1 MRMKVLND
9 IEDTIRKCHGG
20 DESQME
26 IILSDEPRLVV
37 EAPAGCGKTTTMV
50 SKVAYMIAAGTVP
63 KNKKILALT
72 FSVNAAYKMKKDISE
87 RLPVMG
93 LSQIETPD
101 DLNKL
106 MYISNFHGLSRRI
119 LSLYGYLIDERLIA
133 INDFKAMNENDYNVD
148 VNYNK
153 YGILITDDEKRFF
166 ADFKEC
172 ILKCDYEEIGKKED
186 EYIDILVRRFFPRQ
200 CITFNGYLILTK
212 RLLSINEQLRE
223 FYQALYPVIII
234 DEFQDTNC
242 LSWSLISML
251 IGDDTNLFFMGDS
264 LQRIYG
270 FIGAVPNLLDLA
282 KEQYH
287 MSKKVLT
294 QNYRFKNNMEMLLL
308 DKNIRENAKNIL
320 APNIENDARVKL
332 CYTDTHEEECV
343 WVADKVT
350 QLQQVEDNCSVAVLV
365 QQRGRDIDMIIEE
378 FENRN
383 MDYFYALFSDEDE
396 EYIDYHRKAM
406 GIFFEVLN
414 ASKYN
419 RVNKT
424 LLNKVYSN
432 ISREY
437 QGTEAKLIESLLILT
452 KVFFER
458 ITTEYIFL
466 GNEEKIAYIS
476 DTFENRALKQN
487 MDLIKSKLFVSTVH
501 GAKGLEWDYVIIP
514 DMEPYCFPNFP
525 SLCGSCDRYR
535 GRKEDADACKI
546 IMKNNDEKK
555 ILEELSVFY
564 VAVTRVKKD
573 LFFSASKTRYNASG
587 QEKTSKVSCLPYL
600 PGILLEYIS

>member
-1 MRMKVLND
+1 MKVLND

-26 IILSDEPRLVV
+26 IILSDEARLVV

-50 SKVAYMIAAGTVP
+50 SKVAYMIAVGTVP

-87 RLPVMG
+87 RLPAMG
-93 LSQIETPD
+93 LEQIESPD

-119 LSLYGYLIDERLIA
+119 LSLYGYLIDERLKA
-133 INDFKAMNENDYNVD
+133 INDFKAINENDYNVD
-148 VNYNK
+148 ENYKK
-153 YGILITDDEKRFF
+153 YGISITDDEKAFF

-186 EYIDILVRRFFPRQ
+186 EYIDILVRRFFSRQ

-251 IGDDTNLFFMGDS
+251 IGVDTHLFFMGDS

-320 APNIENDARVKL
+320 TPNIENDARVKL
-332 CYTDTHEEECV
+332 YYADTHEEECV

-350 QLQQVEDNCSVAVLV
+350 HLQQAEDNCSVAVLV

-396 EYIDYHRKAM
+396 EYIDYHRRAM

-437 QGTEAKLIESLLILT
+437 QGTEAKLIESLLMLT

-487 MDLIKSKLFVSTVH
+487 MDLIDSKLFVSTVH
-501 GAKGLEWDYVIIP
+501 VAKGLEWDYVIIP

-535 GRKEDADACKI
+535 GRKEEADACKI

-573 LFFSASKTRYNASG
+573 LLFSASKTRYNASG
-587 QEKTSKVSCLPYL
+587 KRFTSKISCLAFL
-600 PGILLEYIS
+600 PGIVLEYIS

>member
-1 MRMKVLND
+1 MRMKVIND
-9 IEDTIRKCHGG
+9 IEDTIRKRHGG

-50 SKVAYMIAAGTVP
+50 SKVAYMIAAGMVP
-63 KNKKILALT
+63 PNKKILALT

-87 RLPVMG
+87 RLPAMG
-93 LSQIETPD
+93 LEQIESPD

-119 LSLYGYLIDERLIA
+119 LSLYGYLVDERLKD
-133 INDFKAMNENDYNVD
+133 INNFKAMNENDYNVD
-148 VNYNK
+148 QNYNK
-153 YGILITDDEKRFF
+153 YGISIADDEKTFF
-166 ADFKEC
+166 ANFMEC
-172 ILKCDYEEIGKKED
+172 ILKCDYEEIERMED
-186 EYIDILVRRFFPRQ
+186 EYIDILVKKFFPRQ

-212 RLLSINEQLRE
+212 RLLSIREQLRE

-282 KEQYH
+282 KEKFH
-287 MSKKVLT
+287 MSKKELT
-294 QNYRFKNNMEMLLL
+294 QNYRFKNNMEMLRL

-320 APNIENDARVKL
+320 TPNIDNDATVKI
-332 CYTDTHEEECV
+332 CYTDTHEDECV
-343 WVADKVT
+343 WIADKVT
-350 QLQQVEDNCSVAVLV
+350 KVQQVEDNCSIAVLV
-365 QQRGRDIDMIIEE
+365 QQRGRDVDMIIEE
-378 FENRN
+378 FERRN

-419 RVNKT
+419 RVNKS
-424 LLNKVYSN
+424 LLNKVYLN
-432 ISREY
+432 ISKEY
-437 QGTEAKLIESLLILT
+437 QGTETKLIESLLMLT
-452 KVFFER
+452 KVFFDR

-466 GNEEKIAYIS
+466 GDEEKIAYIS

-487 MDLIKSKLFVSTVH
+487 MDLIDSKLFVSTVH
-501 GAKGLEWDYVIIP
+501 GAKGLEWDYVIVP

-525 SLCGSCDRYR
+525 SLCGGCDRYR
-535 GRKEDADACKI
+535 GRKEDTDACKI
-546 IMKNNDEKK
+546 VMENNEEKK

-587 QEKTSKVSCLPYL
+587 RRFASKISCLAFL
-600 PGILLEYIS
+600 PGISLEFVS

>member
-1 MRMKVLND
+1 MKVVND
-9 IEDTIRKCHGG
+9 IEEIIRECHGG
-20 DESQME
+20 DESQMD
-26 IILSDEPRLVV
+26 IIVSDEPRLVV

-50 SKVAYMIAAGTVP
+50 SKVAYIIAMGKIP

-87 RLPVMG
+87 KLPAMG
-93 LSQIETPD
+93 LEQVKSPD

-119 LSLYGYLIDERLIA
+119 LSLYGYLIDERLKD
-133 INDFKAMNENDYNVD
+133 INNFKAMNENDYYVD
-148 VNYNK
+148 ENYRK
-153 YGILITDDEKRFF
+153 YAISITEEEKTFF
-166 ADFKEC
+166 AKFKES
-172 ILKCDYEEIGKKED
+172 ILMCDYYEIQKMED
-186 EYIDILVRRFFPRQ
+186 EYIDILVNKFFPQ
-200 CITFNGYLILTK
+200 KCITFNGYLILTK
-212 RLLSINEQLRE
+212 RLLAICEQLQK
-223 FYQALYPVIII
+223 FYQTLYPVIII

-242 LSWSLISML
+242 LSWNLICML

-270 FIGAVPNLLDLA
+270 FIGAVPNLLNLA
-282 KEQYH
+282 KDKYH
-287 MSKKVLT
+287 MSKKELT
-294 QNYRFKNNMEMLLL
+294 QNYRFKHNMEMLLL

-320 APNIENDARVKL
+320 SPNIDHDATVKI

-343 WVADKVT
+343 WVVDKVT
-350 QLQQVEDNCSVAVLV
+350 QLHDVEANCSVAILV
-365 QQRGRDIDMIIEE
+365 QQRGRDVDMIIEE

-396 EYIDYHRKAM
+396 EYIDYHRKVL
-406 GIFFEVLN
+406 GIFFEVLST
-414 ASKYN
+414 SKYN

-424 LLNKVYSN
+424 LLNKVYLR
-432 ISREY
+432 ISKEY
-437 QGTEAKLIESLLILT
+437 EGSDAKLIESLLKLT
-452 KVFFER
+452 RVFFER
-458 ITTEYIFL
+458 LTTEYIFL
-466 GNEEKIAYIS
+466 GNEEKINYIS

-487 MDLIKSKLFVSTVH
+487 MDLIDSKLFISTVH

-514 DMEPYCFPNFP
+514 DMEPYCFPNYP
-525 SLCGSCDRYR
+525 SLCGSCDRSI
-535 GRKEDADACKI
+535 GRKEDADTCKI

-573 LFFSASKTRYNASG
+573 IFFSASKSRYNAKG
-587 QEKTSKVSCLPYL
+587 DRKISKISCLAFL
-600 PGILLEYIS
+600 PGITLEYLT

>member
-1 MRMKVLND
+1 MKVLND
-9 IEDTIRKCHGG
+9 IEDTICKCHGG
-20 DESQME
+20 DKSQME
-26 IILSDEPRLVV
+26 IILSDEARLVV

-50 SKVAYMIAAGTVP
+50 SKVAYMIATGTVP

-87 RLPVMG
+87 RLPAMG
-93 LSQIETPD
+93 LEQIESPD

-119 LSLYGYLIDERLIA
+119 LSLYGYLIDERLKA
-133 INDFKAMNENDYNVD
+133 INDFKAINENDYNVD
-148 VNYNK
+148 ENYKK
-153 YGILITDDEKRFF
+153 YGISITDDEKAFF

-186 EYIDILVRRFFPRQ
+186 EYIDILVRRFFSRQ

-223 FYQALYPVIII
+223 FYQVLYPVIII

-251 IGDDTNLFFMGDS
+251 IGVDTHLFFMGDS

-320 APNIENDARVKL
+320 TPNIENDARVKL
-332 CYTDTHEEECV
+332 YYADTHEEECV

-350 QLQQVEDNCSVAVLV
+350 HLQQAEDNCSVAVLV

-396 EYIDYHRKAM
+396 EYIDYHRRAM

-419 RVNKT
+419 RVSKT

-437 QGTEAKLIESLLILT
+437 QGTEAKLIESLLMLT

-487 MDLIKSKLFVSTVH
+487 MDLIDSKLFVSTVH
-501 GAKGLEWDYVIIP
+501 SAKGLEWDYVIIP

-535 GRKEDADACKI
+535 GRKEEADACKI

-555 ILEELSVFY
+555 ILEELSALY

-587 QEKTSKVSCLPYL
+587 KRFTSKISCLAFL
-600 PGILLEYIS
+600 PGIVLEYIS

>member
-1 MRMKVLND
+1 MKVLND
-9 IEDTIRKCHGG
+9 IEETIRKCHGG
-20 DESQME
+20 DERQME
-26 IILSDEPRLVV
+26 IILSNEPRLVV

-87 RLPVMG
+87 RLPAMG
-93 LSQIETPD
+93 LEQIESPS

-119 LSLYGYLIDERLIA
+119 LSLYGYLIDERLKS

-148 VNYNK
+148 VIYNK
-153 YGILITDDEKRFF
+153 YGISITDDEKSFF
-166 ADFKEC
+166 EDFKEC

-200 CITFNGYLILTK
+200 VITFNGYLILTQ

-223 FYQALYPVIII
+223 FYQTLYPVIII

-242 LSWSLISML
+242 LSWSFISML

-282 KEQYH
+282 KKQYH

-332 CYTDTHEEECV
+332 GYTDTHEEECV
-343 WVADKVT
+343 WVADKVNH
-350 QLQQVEDNCSVAVLV
+350 LQQVEDNCSVAVLV

-396 EYIDYHRKAM
+396 EYINYHRRAM

-424 LLNKVYSN
+424 LLNKVYLN

-437 QGTEAKLIESLLILT
+437 QGTRAKLIESLLMLT

-487 MDLIKSKLFVSTVH
+487 MDLIDSKLFVSTVH

-514 DMEPYCFPNFP
+514 DMEPYCFPNSP

-535 GRKEDADACKI
+535 GRKEDADTCKI

-564 VAVTRVKKD
+564 VAVTRVKRD
-573 LFFSASKTRYNASG
+573 LYFSASKTRYNAWG
-587 QEKTSKVSCLPYL
+587 QEKTSKVSCLLYL
-600 PGILLEYIS
+600 PGISPGYI

>member
-9 IEDTIRKCHGG
+9 IEDTICKCHGG
-20 DESQME
+20 DKSQME
-26 IILSDEPRLVV
+26 IILSDEARLVV

-50 SKVAYMIAAGTVP
+50 SKVAYMIATGTVP

-87 RLPVMG
+87 RLPAMG
-93 LSQIETPD
+93 LEQIESPD

-119 LSLYGYLIDERLIA
+119 LSLYGYLIDERLKA
-133 INDFKAMNENDYNVD
+133 INDFKAINENDYNVD
-148 VNYNK
+148 ENYKK
-153 YGILITDDEKRFF
+153 YGISITDDEKAFF

-186 EYIDILVRRFFPRQ
+186 EYIDILVRRFFSRQ

-223 FYQALYPVIII
+223 FYQVLYPVIII

-251 IGDDTNLFFMGDS
+251 IGVDTHLFFMGDS

-320 APNIENDARVKL
+320 TPNIENDARVKL
-332 CYTDTHEEECV
+332 YYADTHEEECV
-343 WVADKVT
+343 SVADKVT
-350 QLQQVEDNCSVAVLV
+350 HLQQAEDNCSVAVLV

-396 EYIDYHRKAM
+396 EYIDYHRRAM

-419 RVNKT
+419 RVSKT

-437 QGTEAKLIESLLILT
+437 QGTEAKLIESLLMLT

-487 MDLIKSKLFVSTVH
+487 MDLIDSKLFVSTVH

-535 GRKEDADACKI
+535 GRKEEADACKI

-555 ILEELSVFY
+555 ILEELSVLY

-587 QEKTSKVSCLPYL
+587 KRFTSKISCLAFL
-600 PGILLEYIS
+600 PGIVLEYIS

>member
-1 MRMKVLND
+1 MKMLND

-87 RLPVMG
+87 RLPAMG
-93 LSQIETPD
+93 LEQIESPD

-119 LSLYGYLIDERLIA
+119 LSLYGYLIDERLKS
-133 INDFKAMNENDYNVD
+133 INDFKAINENDYNVHK
-148 VNYNK
+148 NYNK
-153 YGILITDDEKRFF
+153 YGISVTDHEKVFF

-172 ILKCDYEEIGKKED
+172 ILKCDYEEMEKRED

-212 RLLSINEQLRE
+212 RLLSINEQLKD
-223 FYQALYPVIII
+223 FYQALYPVIIV

-251 IGDDTNLFFMGDS
+251 IGNDTNLFFMGDS

-308 DKNIRENAKNIL
+308 DKNIRENAKNL
-320 APNIENDARVKL
+320 LTPNVENDARVKL
-332 CYTDTHEEECV
+332 FYTDTHEEECV

-350 QLQQVEDNCSVAVLV
+350 HLQQVEDNCSVAVLV

-396 EYIDYHRKAM
+396 EYIDYHRKAI

-437 QGTEAKLIESLLILT
+437 QGTKAKLIESLLMLT

-487 MDLIKSKLFVSTVH
+487 MDLIDSKLFVSTVH

-514 DMEPYCFPNFP
+514 DMEPYCFPNYP

-535 GRKEDADACKI
+535 GRKEDADTCKI

-587 QEKTSKVSCLPYL
+587 KKTSKISCLAFL
-600 PGILLEYIS
+600 PGIVLEYIS

>member
-1 MRMKVLND
+1 MKVLND
-9 IEDTIRKCHGG
+9 IEDTICKCHGG
-20 DESQME
+20 DKSQME
-26 IILSDEPRLVV
+26 IILSDEARLVV

-50 SKVAYMIAAGTVP
+50 SKVAYMIATGTVP

-87 RLPVMG
+87 RLPAMG
-93 LSQIETPD
+93 LEQIESPD

-119 LSLYGYLIDERLIA
+119 LSLYGYLIDERLKA
-133 INDFKAMNENDYNVD
+133 INDFKAINENDYNVD
-148 VNYNK
+148 ENYKK
-153 YGILITDDEKRFF
+153 YGISITDDEKAFF

-186 EYIDILVRRFFPRQ
+186 EYIDILVRRFFSRQ

-223 FYQALYPVIII
+223 FYQVLYPVIII

-251 IGDDTNLFFMGDS
+251 IGVDTHLFFMGDS

-320 APNIENDARVKL
+320 TPNIENDARVKL
-332 CYTDTHEEECV
+332 YYADTHEEECV

-350 QLQQVEDNCSVAVLV
+350 HLQQAEDNCSVAVLV

-396 EYIDYHRKAM
+396 EYIDYHRRAM

-419 RVNKT
+419 RVSKT

-437 QGTEAKLIESLLILT
+437 QGTEAKLIESLLMLT

-487 MDLIKSKLFVSTVH
+487 MDLIDSKLFVSTVH

-535 GRKEDADACKI
+535 GRKEEADACKI

-555 ILEELSVFY
+555 ILEELSVLY

-587 QEKTSKVSCLPYL
+587 KRFTSKISCLAFL
-600 PGILLEYIS
+600 PGIVLEYIS

>member
-1 MRMKVLND
+1 MKVLND
-9 IEDTIRKCHGG
+9 IKDTIRKCHGG

-87 RLPVMG
+87 RLPAMG
-93 LSQIETPD
+93 LEQIESPD

-119 LSLYGYLIDERLIA
+119 LSLYGYLIDERLKS
-133 INDFKAMNENDYNVD
+133 INDFKAINENDYNVHE
-148 VNYNK
+148 NYNK
-153 YGILITDDEKRFF
+153 YGISVTDDEKVFF

-172 ILKCDYEEIGKKED
+172 ILKCDYEEMEKRED

-212 RLLSINEQLRE
+212 RLLSINEQLKD
-223 FYQALYPVIII
+223 FYQALYPVIIV

-251 IGDDTNLFFMGDS
+251 IGNDTNLFFMGDS

-308 DKNIRENAKNIL
+308 DKNIRENAKNL
-320 APNIENDARVKL
+320 LTPNVENDARVKL
-332 CYTDTHEEECV
+332 FYTDTHEEECV

-350 QLQQVEDNCSVAVLV
+350 HLQQVEDNCSVDDNELAALILLCDEIFGSENHVETIIWKNKYGAGAKTVGFISVHEYILCYSKKPIKNLTSELDEDG
-365 QQRGRDIDMIIEE
+365 QAAYKKKDEKIDFRGGYLTQPLMTTSLGDRPNLMYDIEYNGDIIHPRKQWVWSKERLEEAIRNNDVEFNKQKDGTYWGFVRDIDEE
-378 FENRN
+378 
-383 MDYFYALFSDEDE
+383 LF
-396 EYIDYHRKAM
+396 I
-406 GIFFEVLN
+406 N
-414 ASKYN
+414 N
-419 RVNKT
+419 
-424 LLNKVYSN
+424 
-432 ISREY
+432 
-437 QGTEAKLIESLLILT
+437 
-452 KVFFER
+452 
-458 ITTEYIFL
+458 TEYV
-466 GNEEKIAYIS
+466 EDMS
-476 DTFENRALKQN
+476 DDSWK
-487 MDLIKSKLFVSTVH
+487 
-501 GAKGLEWDYVIIP
+501 P
-514 DMEPYCFPNFP
+514 
-525 SLCGSCDRYR
+525 
-535 GRKEDADACKI
+535 
-546 IMKNNDEKK
+546 
-555 ILEELSVFY
+555 LEEEL
-564 VAVTRVKKD
+564 
-573 LFFSASKTRYNASG
+573 
-587 QEKTSKVSCLPYL
+587 
-600 PGILLEYIS
+600 

>member
-9 IEDTIRKCHGG
+9 IEDTICKCHGG
-20 DESQME
+20 DKSQME
-26 IILSDEPRLVV
+26 IILSDEARLVV

-50 SKVAYMIAAGTVP
+50 SKVAYMIATGTVP

-87 RLPVMG
+87 RLPAMG
-93 LSQIETPD
+93 LEQIESPD

-119 LSLYGYLIDERLIA
+119 LSLYGYLIDERLKA
-133 INDFKAMNENDYNVD
+133 INDFKAINENDCNVD
-148 VNYNK
+148 ENYKK
-153 YGILITDDEKRFF
+153 YGISITDDEKAFF

-186 EYIDILVRRFFPRQ
+186 EYIDILVRRFFSRQ

-223 FYQALYPVIII
+223 FYQVLYPVIII

-251 IGDDTNLFFMGDS
+251 IGVDTHLFFMGDS

-320 APNIENDARVKL
+320 TPNIENDARVKL
-332 CYTDTHEEECV
+332 YYADTHEEECV

-350 QLQQVEDNCSVAVLV
+350 HLQQAEDNCSVAVLV

-396 EYIDYHRKAM
+396 EYIDYHRRAM

-419 RVNKT
+419 RVSKT

-437 QGTEAKLIESLLILT
+437 QGTEAKLIESLLMLT

-487 MDLIKSKLFVSTVH
+487 MDLIDSKLFVSTVH

-535 GRKEDADACKI
+535 GRKEEADACKI

-555 ILEELSVFY
+555 ILEELSVLY

-587 QEKTSKVSCLPYL
+587 KRFTSKISCLAFL
-600 PGILLEYIS
+600 PGIVLEYIS

>member
-1 MRMKVLND
+1 MKVLND
-9 IEDTIRKCHGG
+9 IEDTICKCHGG
-20 DESQME
+20 DKSQME
-26 IILSDEPRLVV
+26 IILSDEARLVV

-50 SKVAYMIAAGTVP
+50 SKVAYMIATGTVP

-87 RLPVMG
+87 RLPAMG
-93 LSQIETPD
+93 LEQIESPD

-119 LSLYGYLIDERLIA
+119 LSLYGYLIDERLKA
-133 INDFKAMNENDYNVD
+133 INDFKAINENDYNVD
-148 VNYNK
+148 ENYKK
-153 YGILITDDEKRFF
+153 YGISITDDEKAFF

-186 EYIDILVRRFFPRQ
+186 EYIDILVRRFFSRQ

-223 FYQALYPVIII
+223 FYQVLYPVIII

-251 IGDDTNLFFMGDS
+251 IGVDTHLFFMGDS

-320 APNIENDARVKL
+320 TPNIENDARVKL
-332 CYTDTHEEECV
+332 YYADTHEEECV

-350 QLQQVEDNCSVAVLV
+350 HLQQAEDNCSVAFLV

-396 EYIDYHRKAM
+396 EYIDYHRRAM

-419 RVNKT
+419 RVSKT

-437 QGTEAKLIESLLILT
+437 QGTEAKLIESLLMLT

-487 MDLIKSKLFVSTVH
+487 MDLIDSKLFVSTVH

-535 GRKEDADACKI
+535 GRKEEADACKI

-555 ILEELSVFY
+555 ILEELSVLY

-587 QEKTSKVSCLPYL
+587 KRFTSKISCLAFL
-600 PGILLEYIS
+600 PGIVLEYIS

>member
-1 MRMKVLND
+1 MKMLND
-9 IEDTIRKCHGG
+9 IKDTIRKCHGG

-87 RLPVMG
+87 RLPAMG
-93 LSQIETPD
+93 LEQIESPD

-119 LSLYGYLIDERLIA
+119 LSLYGYLIDERLKS
-133 INDFKAMNENDYNVD
+133 INDFKAINENDYNVHK
-148 VNYNK
+148 NYNK
-153 YGILITDDEKRFF
+153 YGISVTDDEKVFF

-172 ILKCDYEEIGKKED
+172 ILKCDYEEMEKRED

-212 RLLSINEQLRE
+212 RLLSINEQLKD
-223 FYQALYPVIII
+223 FYQALYPVIIV

-251 IGDDTNLFFMGDS
+251 IGNDTNLFFMGDS

-308 DKNIRENAKNIL
+308 DKNIRENAKNL
-320 APNIENDARVKL
+320 LTPNVENDARVKL
-332 CYTDTHEEECV
+332 FYTDTHEEECV

-350 QLQQVEDNCSVAVLV
+350 HLQQVEDNCSVAVLV

-396 EYIDYHRKAM
+396 EYIDYHRKAI

-437 QGTEAKLIESLLILT
+437 QGTKAKLIESLLMLT

-487 MDLIKSKLFVSTVH
+487 MD
-501 GAKGLEWDYVIIP
+501 
-514 DMEPYCFPNFP
+514 
-525 SLCGSCDRYR
+525 
-535 GRKEDADACKI
+535 
-546 IMKNNDEKK
+546 
-555 ILEELSVFY
+555 
-564 VAVTRVKKD
+564 
-573 LFFSASKTRYNASG
+573 
-587 QEKTSKVSCLPYL
+587 
-600 PGILLEYIS
+600 

>member
-1 MRMKVLND
+1 MKVLND
-9 IEDTIRKCHGG
+9 IEDTICKCHGG
-20 DESQME
+20 DKSQME
-26 IILSDEPRLVV
+26 IILSDEARLVV

-50 SKVAYMIAAGTVP
+50 SKVAYMIATGTVP

-87 RLPVMG
+87 RLPAMG
-93 LSQIETPD
+93 LEQIESPD

-119 LSLYGYLIDERLIA
+119 LSLYGYLIDERLKA
-133 INDFKAMNENDYNVD
+133 INDFKAINENDYNVD
-148 VNYNK
+148 ENYKK
-153 YGILITDDEKRFF
+153 YGISITDDEKAFF

-186 EYIDILVRRFFPRQ
+186 EYIDILVRRFFSRQ

-223 FYQALYPVIII
+223 FYQVLYPVIII

-251 IGDDTNLFFMGDS
+251 IGVDTHLFFMGDS

-320 APNIENDARVKL
+320 TPNIENDARVKL
-332 CYTDTHEEECV
+332 YYADTHEEECV

-350 QLQQVEDNCSVAVLV
+350 HLQQAEDNCSVAVLV

-396 EYIDYHRKAM
+396 EYIDYHRRAM

-419 RVNKT
+419 RVSKT

-437 QGTEAKLIESLLILT
+437 QGTEAKLIESLLMLT

-487 MDLIKSKLFVSTVH
+487 MDLIDSKLFVSTVH

-535 GRKEDADACKI
+535 GRKEEADACKI

-555 ILEELSVFY
+555 ILEELSVLY

-587 QEKTSKVSCLPYL
+587 KRFTSKISCLTFL
-600 PGILLEYIS
+600 PGIVLEYIS

>member
-9 IEDTIRKCHGG
+9 IEDTICKCHGG
-20 DESQME
+20 DKSQME
-26 IILSDEPRLVV
+26 IILSDEARLVV

-50 SKVAYMIAAGTVP
+50 SKVAYMIATGTVP

-87 RLPVMG
+87 RLPAMG
-93 LSQIETPD
+93 LEQIESPD

-119 LSLYGYLIDERLIA
+119 LSLYGYLIDERLKA
-133 INDFKAMNENDYNVD
+133 INDFKAINENDYNVD
-148 VNYNK
+148 ENYKK
-153 YGILITDDEKRFF
+153 YGISITDDEKAFF

-186 EYIDILVRRFFPRQ
+186 EYIDILVRRFFSRQ

-223 FYQALYPVIII
+223 FYQVLYPVIII

-251 IGDDTNLFFMGDS
+251 IGVDTHLFFMGDS

-320 APNIENDARVKL
+320 TPNIENDARVKL
-332 CYTDTHEEECV
+332 YYADTHEEECV

-350 QLQQVEDNCSVAVLV
+350 HLQQAEDNCSVAVLV

-396 EYIDYHRKAM
+396 EYIDYHRRAM

-419 RVNKT
+419 RVSKT

-437 QGTEAKLIESLLILT
+437 QGTEAKLIESLLMLT

-487 MDLIKSKLFVSTVH
+487 MDLIDSKLFVSTVH

-535 GRKEDADACKI
+535 GRKEEADAYKI

-555 ILEELSVFY
+555 ILEELSVLY

-587 QEKTSKVSCLPYL
+587 KRFTSKISCLAFL
-600 PGILLEYIS
+600 PGIVLEYIS

>member
-9 IEDTIRKCHGG
+9 IEDTICKCHGG
-20 DESQME
+20 DKSQME
-26 IILSDEPRLVV
+26 IILSDEARLVV

-50 SKVAYMIAAGTVP
+50 SKVAYMIATGTVP

-87 RLPVMG
+87 RLPAMG
-93 LSQIETPD
+93 LEQIESPD

-119 LSLYGYLIDERLIA
+119 LSLYGYLIDERLKA
-133 INDFKAMNENDYNVD
+133 INDFKAINENDYNVD
-148 VNYNK
+148 ENYKK
-153 YGILITDDEKRFF
+153 YGISITDDEKAFF

-186 EYIDILVRRFFPRQ
+186 EYIDILVRRFFSRQ

-223 FYQALYPVIII
+223 FYQVLYPVIII

-251 IGDDTNLFFMGDS
+251 IGVDTHLFFMGDS

-320 APNIENDARVKL
+320 TPNIENDARVKL
-332 CYTDTHEEECV
+332 YYADTHEEECV

-350 QLQQVEDNCSVAVLV
+350 HLQQAEDNCSVAVLV

-396 EYIDYHRKAM
+396 EYIDYHRRAM

-419 RVNKT
+419 RVSKT

-437 QGTEAKLIESLLILT
+437 QGTEAKLIESLLMLT

-487 MDLIKSKLFVSTVH
+487 MDLIDSKLFVSTVH

-535 GRKEDADACKI
+535 GRKEEADACKI

-555 ILEELSVFY
+555 ILEELSVLY

-587 QEKTSKVSCLPYL
+587 KRFTSKISCLAFL
-600 PGILLEYIS
+600 PGIVLEYIS

>member
-1 MRMKVLND
+1 
-9 IEDTIRKCHGG
+9 
-20 DESQME
+20 
-26 IILSDEPRLVV
+26 
-37 EAPAGCGKTTTMV
+37 
-50 SKVAYMIAAGTVP
+50 
-63 KNKKILALT
+63 
-72 FSVNAAYKMKKDISE
+72 
-87 RLPVMG
+87 
-93 LSQIETPD
+93 
-101 DLNKL
+101 
-106 MYISNFHGLSRRI
+106 
-119 LSLYGYLIDERLIA
+119 
-133 INDFKAMNENDYNVD
+133 
-148 VNYNK
+148 
-153 YGILITDDEKRFF
+153 
-166 ADFKEC
+166 
-172 ILKCDYEEIGKKED
+172 
-186 EYIDILVRRFFPRQ
+186 
-200 CITFNGYLILTK
+200 
-212 RLLSINEQLRE
+212 
-223 FYQALYPVIII
+223 
-234 DEFQDTNC
+234 
-242 LSWSLISML
+242 ML
-251 IGDDTNLFFMGDS
+251 IGVDTHLFFMGDS

-320 APNIENDARVKL
+320 TPNIENDARVKL
-332 CYTDTHEEECV
+332 YYADTHEEECV

-350 QLQQVEDNCSVAVLV
+350 HLQQAEDNCSVAVLV

-396 EYIDYHRKAM
+396 EYIDYHRRAM

-419 RVNKT
+419 RVSKT

-437 QGTEAKLIESLLILT
+437 QGTEAKLIESLLMLT

-487 MDLIKSKLFVSTVH
+487 MDLIDSKLFVSTVH

-535 GRKEDADACKI
+535 GRKEEADACKI

-555 ILEELSVFY
+555 ILEELSVLY

-587 QEKTSKVSCLPYL
+587 KRFTSKISCLAFL
-600 PGILLEYIS
+600 PGIVLEYIS

>member
-1 MRMKVLND
+1 MNVLND

-20 DESQME
+20 DESQMG
-26 IILSDEPRLVV
+26 IILSDEARLVV

-50 SKVAYMIAAGTVP
+50 SKVAYMLAAGTVP

-87 RLPVMG
+87 RLPAMG
-93 LSQIETPD
+93 LEQIESPD

-119 LSLYGYLIDERLIA
+119 LSLYGYLIDERLKA
-133 INDFKAMNENDYNVD
+133 INDFKAINENDYNAD
-148 VNYNK
+148 GNYKK
-153 YGILITDDEKRFF
+153 YGISITDDEKAFF

-186 EYIDILVRRFFPRQ
+186 EYIDILVRSFFSRQ

-251 IGDDTNLFFMGDS
+251 IGVDTHLFFMGDS

-282 KEQYH
+282 KEQYY

-320 APNIENDARVKL
+320 VPNIENDARVKL
-332 CYTDTHEEECV
+332 YYADTHEEECV

-350 QLQQVEDNCSVAVLV
+350 HLQQAEDNCSVAVLV

-396 EYIDYHRKAM
+396 EYIDYHRRAM

-414 ASKYN
+414 ASKCN

-437 QGTEAKLIESLLILT
+437 QGTEAKLIESLLMLT

-487 MDLIKSKLFVSTVH
+487 MDLIDSKLFVSTVH

-525 SLCGSCDRYR
+525 SLCGSCGRYR
-535 GRKEDADACKI
+535 GRKEEADACKI

-587 QEKTSKVSCLPYL
+587 QAKTSKVSCLLYL
-600 PGILLEYIS
+600 PGISLEYI

>member
-1 MRMKVLND
+1 MKVLND

-26 IILSDEPRLVV
+26 IILSDEARLVV

-63 KNKKILALT
+63 ENKKILALT

-87 RLPVMG
+87 RLPAMG
-93 LSQIETPD
+93 LEQIESPD

-119 LSLYGYLIDERLIA
+119 LSLYGYLIDERLKA
-133 INDFKAMNENDYNVD
+133 INDFKAINENDYNVD
-148 VNYNK
+148 ENYKK
-153 YGILITDDEKRFF
+153 YGISITDDEKAFF

-251 IGDDTNLFFMGDS
+251 IGVDTHLFFMGDS

-320 APNIENDARVKL
+320 TPNIDNDARVKL
-332 CYTDTHEEECV
+332 CYADTHEEECV

-350 QLQQVEDNCSVAVLV
+350 HLQQVEDSCSVAVLV

-396 EYIDYHRKAM
+396 EYIDYHRRAM

-437 QGTEAKLIESLLILT
+437 QGTEAKLIESLLMLT

-487 MDLIKSKLFVSTVH
+487 MDLIESKLFVSTVH

-535 GRKEDADACKI
+535 GRKEEADACKI

-573 LFFSASKTRYNASG
+573 LFFSASRTRYNASG
-587 QEKTSKVSCLPYL
+587 QAKTSKVSCLLYL
-600 PGILLEYIS
+600 PGISLEYI